1 MPKLVRDRIPELF
14 PAYSYRVLDE
24 AEYAPALRNKLTEEA
39 QEYLTDRTPEELAD
53 VLEVLHALAAL
64 HGLTPDG
71 LEGLRAHKAAKR
83 GGFAE
88 RVWLE
93 EHVASREPNAR

>member
-1 MPKLVRDRIPELF
+1 MPKLVRNRIPELF
-14 PAYSYRVLDE
+14 PDNTYRVLTGL
-24 AEYAPALRNKLTEEA
+24 EYAEALRNKLTEEA

-64 HGLTPDG
+64 HGLTPDE
-71 LEGLRAHKAAKR
+71 LEALRARKAAQR
-83 GGFAE
+83 GDFAG

-93 EHVASREPNAR
+93 TLAGEPNAR

>member
-14 PAYSYRVLDE
+14 PENRDRTLSE
-24 AEYAPALRNKLTEEA
+24 AEYADALRAKLGEEVCK
-39 QEYLTDRTPEELAD
+39 YLPDRTPEELAD

-64 HGLTPDG
+64 HGLTPDD
-71 LEGLRAHKAAKR
+71 LEILRARKAAER
-83 GGFAE
+83 AGLAG

-93 EHVASREPNAR
+93 DDKTNAR

>member
-14 PAYSYRVLDE
+14 PENRYRTLS
-24 AEYAPALRNKLTEEA
+24 AANYADALRDKLAEEM

-64 HGLTPDG
+64 HGLTPEE
-71 LEGLRAHKAAKR
+71 LEALRAHKAAER
-83 GGFAE
+83 GGFARRMWWE
-88 RVWLE
+88 
-93 EHVASREPNAR
+93 APAT